1 MSPRRGARG
10 RAGDRRPTIG
20 EPSPDVTT
28 RHPTERADGESRSRF
43 NRVAEAASNFSSS
56 PTFFA
61 VCLLLIAAWAVSHL
75 LGLATTLRDVL
86 GFAMTALTLMLLAL
100 LKNSELRSEH
110 AIQRKLDAIAAALL
124 EERRSHASPEVLEH
138 LEEAVRMHEEV

>member
-1 MSPRRGARG
+1 M
-10 RAGDRRPTIG
+10 
-20 EPSPDVTT
+20 TT

-56 PTFFA
+56 PTFFGL
-61 VCLLLIAAWAVSHL
+61 CLLLIAAWATSHL
-75 LGLATTLRDVL
+75 LGVSNTLRDVF
-86 GFAMTALTLMLLAL
+86 GFGMTALTLMLLAL

-110 AIQRKLDAIAAALL
+110 AVQRKLDAIAAALL
-124 EERRSHASPEVLEH
+124 EERRGQASPEVLED

>member
-1 MSPRRGARG
+1 VSAS
-10 RAGDRRPTIG
+10 AGQLLQTGGSTDRPIAT
-20 EPSPDVTT
+20 DMTT
-28 RHPTERADGESRSRF
+28 RHPTDRADGESRSRF
-43 NRVAEAASNFSSS
+43 DRMAETASNFSSS
-56 PTFFA
+56 PTFFGL
-61 VCLLLIAAWAVSHL
+61 CLLLIAAWGGSHL
-75 LGLATTLRDVL
+75 LELSATMRDVL

-124 EERRSHASPEVLEH
+124 EERRAKASPEVVAD